1 MKETDGIEGDRT
13 KKYEDEDGD
22 ERGRKE
28 KRKSREVQ
36 IQRRGTMEN
45 FRY

>member
-1 MKETDGIEGDRT
+1 MKEIEGDRT

-36 IQRRGTMEN
+36 IQRGTREN